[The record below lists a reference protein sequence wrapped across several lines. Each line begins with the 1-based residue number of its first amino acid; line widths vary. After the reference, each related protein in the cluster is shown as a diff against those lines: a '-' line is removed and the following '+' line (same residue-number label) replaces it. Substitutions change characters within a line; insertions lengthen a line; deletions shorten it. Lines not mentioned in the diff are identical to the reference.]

1 MQMFK
6 QGQRV
11 IIRQSNAPTLLFGR
25 VGIVT
30 YVGPLLFDTGGSAMV
45 EPQYSV
51 RLDGDENDLM
61 AWGSWLEP
69 A

>member
-11 IIRQSNAPTLLFGR
+11 IIRQSNAPTILFGR
-25 VGIVT
+25 VGTVT
-30 YVGPLLFDTGGSAMV
+30 YVGPIVFDTGSAMV

-51 RLDGDENDLM
+51 RLDGDENDQM
-61 AWGSWLEP
+61 AWESWLEP